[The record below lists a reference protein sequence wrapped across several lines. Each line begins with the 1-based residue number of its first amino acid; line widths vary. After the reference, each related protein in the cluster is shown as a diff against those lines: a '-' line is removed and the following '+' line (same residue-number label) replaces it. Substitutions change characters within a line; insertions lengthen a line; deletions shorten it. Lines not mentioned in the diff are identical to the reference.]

1 MEQLIVD
8 FVIITKWLESIGTG
22 LFLMALAILPF
33 LLGDDGHRLPP
44 VDVEDE
50 DE

>member
-1 MEQLIVD
+1 MD

-22 LFLMALAILPF
+22 LFLMALATLP
-33 LLGDDGHRLPP
+33 LILGDDGRLPP
-44 VDVEDE
+44 VDDE